1 MFAAQC
7 TQSRRRE
14 VEGSVTKPRELS
26 TLNLP
31 AYKVA
36 KRRRLSKVAVNDY
49 KSSSKAPYF

>member
-1 MFAAQC
+1 VFAAQC

-14 VEGSVTKPRELS
+14 VGGSEPRELS

-36 KRRRLSKVAVNDY
+36 KRRRLAASKVAVNDY